1 MLSVKWKLPVFPFH
15 KVQEQDFVP
24 FDLVTPEY
32 TAAIKF
38 AKIIVT

>member
-1 MLSVKWKLPVFPFH
+1 MLSVKWKLPVFPF
-15 KVQEQDFVP
+15 QEQEDFVP
-24 FDLVTPEY
+24 FDLVTTEY